1 MAQTLKQ
8 TIREWDTFH
17 KNGPWP
23 SKQWQ
28 NTQLASKQSMSD
40 DFARYKDAGIEIQ
53 RLIAEALGAGIT
65 WRPVGSRW
73 SLSHIAHGSD
83 ALHGSSQMNLK
94 FELDATQL
102 EAASGPN
109 KLFLFQGG
117 NQIKEIGIYLKRAG
131 FSMQTMGESNGQT
144 LAGTLGT
151 GVHGSAWKT
160 GSIQDG
166 VRALHLITGPGP
178 ADSILLQPANSKAVT
193 LALAN
198 QIGAQLVTDDALF
211 YSALVGL
218 GSCGFILGVVLEVE
232 PLFLLRRYV
241 GTVLLNDALSLI
253 HSLDFKTAPWKI
265 KTLNNRI
272 HHEVNPQ
279 GEGIEPFHFKVYINP
294 YNSNDLPVT
303 EIMYKLPYRANYPNP
318 VEKVK
323 TSFPSDTINFL
334 ANVSAKHRNSI
345 PKLTG
350 IFSRGVMPNP
360 QEDPIEGTLNEI
372 FWDSSFTGSVFA
384 FAFGVDHRQAA
395 PALQLFVA
403 VINDQ
408 RFGLLPG
415 AIGVRIVKKSKATLA
430 FTRFPVTCVIELDGL
445 QPDTKGSKR
454 KAALDRLDVFC
465 AEVCRQMILAQIPFT
480 LHWGKNARWKYP
492 NLVQHMYGSA
502 ATDWQ
507 NSRNRLLTAPMRQ
520 VFSNPFLT
528 DVFPLGG

>member
-8 TIREWDTFH
+8 NIQEWDTFH

-23 SKQWQ
+23 AKQWQ
-28 NTQLASKQSMSD
+28 NTPLASKQSMPD
-40 DFARYKDAGIEIQ
+40 DVDRYKDAATEIQ
-53 RLIAEALGAGIT
+53 SLISEALAAGTT

-83 ALHGSSQMNLK
+83 TLHGNKLLNLK
-94 FELDATQL
+94 FELQAPQL
-102 EAASGPN
+102 QADPAPN

-117 NQIKEIGIYLKRAG
+117 NQIKEIGIYLKKLG

-178 ADSILLQPANSKAVT
+178 ADSVLLQPLNSMAVIAN
-193 LALAN
+193 LATQL
-198 QIGAQLVTDDALF
+198 GARLVSDDALF

-218 GSCGFILGVVLEVE
+218 GSCGFIMGVVLEAE

-241 GTVLLNDALSLI
+241 GTLALNDALSFI

-272 HHEVNPQ
+272 HHELNAQ
-279 GEGIEPFHFKVYINP
+279 GEGKEPFHFKMYMNP
-294 YNSNDLPVT
+294 YNSNDPLIT
-303 EIMYKLPYRANYPNP
+303 EIMYKLPYRSNYPNP
-318 VEKVK
+318 VALVRS
-323 TSFPSDTINFL
+323 SFPSDTINFL
-334 ANVSAKHRNSI
+334 GNLSAKHRNSI
-345 PKLTG
+345 PKLTRL
-350 IFSRGVMPNP
+350 FAQGVMPNP
-360 QEDPIEGTLNEI
+360 QEEPIEGTLNEI

-403 VINDQ
+403 TINDP

-415 AIGVRIVKKSKATLA
+415 AIGIRIVKKSKATLA

-445 QPDTKGSKR
+445 QPDTKGSQR
-454 KAALDRLDVFC
+454 KAALDRLDAFC
-465 AEVCRQMILAQIPFT
+465 AEVCRQLISAQIPFT
-480 LHWGKNARWKYP
+480 LHWGKNARWTYP

-502 ATDWQ
+502 ATEWQ
-507 NSRNRLLTAPMRQ
+507 QSRNTLLSAPMRK
-520 VFSNPFLT
+520 VFSNPFLQ
-528 DVFPLGG
+528 DVFPI

>member
-8 TIREWDTFH
+8 TIQEWDTFH

-28 NTQLASKQSMSD
+28 NTELESKQMMSD
-40 DFARYKDAGIEIQ
+40 DYARYKDATVEIQ
-53 RLIAEALGAGIT
+53 RLIAEALAAGTT

-83 ALHGSSQMNLK
+83 TLHGNKLLNLK
-94 FELDATQL
+94 FELKATQL
-102 EAASGPN
+102 QADLAPN

-117 NQIKEIGIYLKRAG
+117 NQIKELGIYLKNLG

-166 VRALHLITGPGP
+166 VRALHLITGPNS
-178 ADSILLQPANSKAVT
+178 ADSILLQPLNSKAVT
-193 LALAN
+193 ADLAF
-198 QIGAQLVTDDALF
+198 QIGAQLISDDALF

-218 GSCGFILGVVLEVE
+218 GSCGFIMGVVLEVE

-241 GTVLLNDALSLI
+241 GTIALNDALALI

-272 HHEVNPQ
+272 HHELNAQ
-279 GEGIEPFHFKVYINP
+279 GEGIEPYHFKVYHNP
-294 YNSNDLPVT
+294 YNSKDLPIT

-318 VEKVK
+318 IALVK

-334 ANVSAKHRNSI
+334 GNLSAKHRHSI
-345 PKLTG
+345 PKLTRV
-350 IFSRGVMPNP
+350 FARGVLPSP
-360 QEDPIEGTLNEI
+360 QEEPIEGTLNEI

-395 PALQLFVA
+395 PALQLFVDT
-403 VINDQ
+403 INDS

-415 AIGVRIVKKSKATLA
+415 AIGIRLVKKSKATLA

-445 QPDTKGSKR
+445 QPNTKGSQR
-454 KAALDRLDVFC
+454 KQALDRLDAFC
-465 AEVCRQMILAQIPFT
+465 AEVCRKLISAQIPFT
-480 LHWGKNARWKYP
+480 LHWGKNARWTYP

-502 ATDWQ
+502 ATEWQ
-507 NSRNRLLTAPMRQ
+507 QNRKTLLSAPMQ
-520 VFSNPFLT
+520 KVFSNPFLR
-528 DVFPLGG
+528 DLFPL